1 MTWLGDLLR
10 ARLFLWLVLLL
21 PGLVISWRY
30 ANGTMFYGEV
40 IHATGEWSIRLM
52 MLAMAA
58 TPVMLALPGKVFSR
72 WLMKNRRYFGV
83 ASFFYALLHTV
94 VYLDKTAL
102 LADIIEEAF
111 APEYL
116 TGWIATLIFAVLAAT
131 SNDAS
136 VRWLKRAW
144 KAVHRAVYVAAILAF
159 AHWVLVAFNPLP
171 AILHIAILAA
181 FEGYRVW
188 KLASIRA
195 AST

>member
-1 MTWLGDLLR
+1 VTWLGDLLR